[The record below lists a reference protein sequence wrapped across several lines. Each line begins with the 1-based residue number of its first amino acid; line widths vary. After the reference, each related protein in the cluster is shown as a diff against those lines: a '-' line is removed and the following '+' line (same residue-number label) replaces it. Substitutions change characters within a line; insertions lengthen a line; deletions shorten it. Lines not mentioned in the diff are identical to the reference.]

1 MTCEYRPA
9 ACFCCPHPDC
19 ICDDPPNELEERLS
33 QYIDR
38 DPEKVEAEQ
47 AATYRSQKRRR
58 DYYQRNKVRI
68 AARQKAS
75 REANRET
82 RKAQQ
87 RLWYQRN
94 KERLLAEQRAKRRK
108 AG

>member
-19 ICDDPPNELEERLS
+19 ICDDPPNGLEETLS
-33 QYIDR
+33 GYIDR
-38 DPEKVEAEQ
+38 DPAKVEAERAVTRRNRARRQ
-47 AATYRSQKRRR
+47 AYYR
-58 DYYQRNKVRI
+58 RNKERI
-68 AARQKAS
+68 AAQAKENRAANLERQ
-75 REANRET
+75 
-82 RKAQQ
+82 KAQQ

-94 KERLLAEQRAKRRK
+94 KERLLAEQREKRRK